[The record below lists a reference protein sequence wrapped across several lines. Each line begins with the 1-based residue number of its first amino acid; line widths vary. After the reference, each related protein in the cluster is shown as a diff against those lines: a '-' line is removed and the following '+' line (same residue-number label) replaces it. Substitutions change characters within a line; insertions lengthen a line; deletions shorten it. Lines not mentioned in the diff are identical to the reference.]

1 MGASVAHLEKILD
14 RFRVTD
20 GRKLRLADIDPTDTA
35 GLDLAKDEAETI
47 LARDVKR
54 LAELQALLYAQ
65 DRWSLLCVFQAMDAG
80 GKDGTIKHVM
90 SGVNPQGVQVSSF
103 KEPGQEELAHGF
115 LWRVTRKLPPRG
127 QIGIFNR
134 SHYEEVLV
142 VRMHPELLAAQRLPQ
157 ATRGERFWQRRFED
171 IAAFEAY
178 LARQGMVMLKFFLHI
193 SRSEQKRRLLARLD
207 DPHKNWKYHPTDLA
221 ERRHWDGYMAAYEQA
236 IAATAAPH
244 APWFIVPAD
253 HKWFAHLL
261 VVAAMIEALQRLDL
275 SYPAPTAA
283 QRDLIAAAR
292 AQLATDP
299 D

>member
-1 MGASVAHLEKILD
+1 MGASVAHLETILD
-14 RFRVTD
+14 RFRVTS
-20 GRKLRLADIDPTDTA
+20 GRKLRLADIDPADTA
-35 GLDLAKDEAETI
+35 GLDLAKDEADAI

-54 LAELQALLYAQ
+54 LAELQSLLYAQ
-65 DRWSLLCVFQAMDAG
+65 DRWSLLCIFQAMDAG

-103 KEPGQEELAHGF
+103 KEPGPEELAHGF
-115 LWRVTRKLPPRG
+115 LWRVTRKLPARG

-134 SHYEEVLV
+134 SHYEDVLV
-142 VRMHPELLAAQRLPQ
+142 VRMHPELLAAQRLPH
-157 ATRGERFWQRRFED
+157 AAHGKEFWRHRFED
-171 IAAFEAY
+171 IVAFETY
-178 LARQGMVMLKFFLHI
+178 LARQGMVVLKFFLHI

-207 DPHKNWKYHPTDLA
+207 DPHKNWKYRPTDLA
-221 ERRHWDGYMAAYEQA
+221 ERQYWDGYIAAYEEA
-236 IAATAAPH
+236 IAATAKPH

>member
-1 MGASVAHLEKILD
+1 MGASTAHLEKILD

-20 GRKLRLADIDPTDTA
+20 GRKFRLADIDPADTA

-47 LARDVKR
+47 LRRNVQR
-54 LAELQALLYAQ
+54 LAELQALLFAQ

-103 KEPGQEELAHGF
+103 KEPGPEELAHGF
-115 LWRVTRKLPPRG
+115 LWRVMRKLPARG

-142 VRMHPELLAAQRLPQ
+142 VRMHPELLAAQRVPH
-157 ATRGERFWQRRFED
+157 AVRGKEFWQRRFED

-178 LARQGMVMLKFFLHI
+178 LARQGMVVLKFFLHI
-193 SRSEQKRRLLARLD
+193 SRSEQKRRLFARLD
-207 DPHKNWKYHPTDLA
+207 DPHKNWKYRPTDLA
-221 ERRHWDGYMAAYEQA
+221 ERHHWDGYMAAYEQA
-236 IAATAAPH
+236 IAETAAPH
-244 APWFIVPAD
+244 APWFVVPAD

-261 VVAAMIEALQRLDL
+261 VVAAMIEALERLDL
-275 SYPAPTAA
+275 DYPALTAA
-283 QRDLIAAAR
+283 QRDLIAKAR
-292 AQLATDP
+292 EQLATDP
-299 D
+299 S